1 MKSTVHVVDDDASFR
16 TAIERRLK
24 MAGYDVAT
32 YETAQQLLDSLPGDK
47 APGCIL
53 LDVEMPGLTGPEL
66 QQRLGQL
73 GSVMPIVFLT
83 GHGDIPTSVQA
94 MKIGADDFLTK
105 PVSSE
110 DLLHAIEKALAHH
123 EVLLGQREKLR
134 AMRCR
139 IASLTPREKEVF
151 DLLVQGNINKQ
162 IAFELGTTER
172 TIKAHR
178 QSVMEKMQVQSLAE
192 LVSIAE
198 RVPILGMLA
207 RPGTRVGIESS
218 IVPMDNSRITRG
230 GRIDHAALLA
240 EPISLIRHPDA
251 ISIRRGQ
258 AERGSSVLPKGK
270 VVFVVDDDPSTLKGV
285 KRLLREHGFDCIL
298 FESAAALQNN
308 NDFDLAFCIVLDI
321 NLNDGSGIE
330 VRHRLTAAGISLPV
344 IYITANDNPA
354 TQMAAIES
362 GCIAYLTKPFS
373 AKSLI
378 EPIARVSAGLA

>member
-1 MKSTVHVVDDDASFR
+1 MSTVHVVDDDASFR

-24 MAGYDVAT
+24 KAGYDVAT
-32 YETAQQLLDSLPGDK
+32 YETAQQLLDRLPGDN

-53 LDVEMPGLTGPEL
+53 LDVQIPGLSGPEL

-94 MKIGADDFLTK
+94 IKAGADDFLTK

-123 EVLLGQREKLR
+123 EVLLDQRETLR
-134 AMRCR
+134 AMRYR
-139 IASLTPREKEVF
+139 IASLTPRETEVF
-151 DLLVQGNINKQ
+151 ELLVRGKINKQ

-192 LVSIAE
+192 LVSISE

-207 RPGTRVGIESS
+207 RPGTRVGIEGG

-230 GRIDHAALLA
+230 GRIDDPTLLA
-240 EPISLIRHPDA
+240 EPLGLIRRPDT
-251 ISIRRGQ
+251 ISTGRGS
-258 AERGSSVLPKGK
+258 AERPSVLPKGK

-298 FESAAALQNN
+298 FDSAAALQKNSN
-308 NDFDLAFCIVLDI
+308 FDLAFCIVLDI

-354 TQMAAIES
+354 TQMAAMES

>member
-1 MKSTVHVVDDDASFR
+1 MSTVHVVDDDASFR

-24 MAGYDVAT
+24 KAGYDVAT
-32 YETAQQLLDSLPGDK
+32 YGTAQQLLDRLPGDN

-53 LDVEMPGLTGPEL
+53 LDVQIPGLSGPEL

-83 GHGDIPTSVQA
+83 GHGDIPMSVQA
-94 MKIGADDFLTK
+94 IKAGADDFLTK

-123 EVLLGQREKLR
+123 EVLLDQREKLR
-134 AMRCR
+134 AMRYR

-151 DLLVQGNINKQ
+151 ELLVRGKINKQ

-207 RPGTRVGIESS
+207 RPGTRVGVESG
-218 IVPMDNSRITRG
+218 IVPMDNSRITRD
-230 GRIDHAALLA
+230 GRIDHPTLLP
-240 EPISLIRHPDA
+240 EPLSLIRRPDA
-251 ISIRRGQ
+251 ISTGRGQ

-298 FESAAALQNN
+298 FESAAALQKDSN
-308 NDFDLAFCIVLDI
+308 FDQAFCIVLDI

-330 VRHRLTAAGISLPV
+330 LRHRLIAAGISLPV

-354 TQMAAIES
+354 TQMAAMES

-378 EPIARVSAGLA
+378 EPIARISAGLA

>member
-1 MKSTVHVVDDDASFR
+1 VKSTVHVVDDDASFR